1 MEKKENKF
9 VTFLRRNS
17 TYLILALCIV
27 AIGLSV
33 SIMIIKKSNSP
44 TIDVNN
50 PIVNDK
56 STDDIT
62 PVEPSDPVDNPVEEV
77 VNFIMPIENCLSV
90 ARYSDTMAWNSTLK
104 RYSAHKATDFYA
116 DGGTGVL
123 CVYDGVV
130 KSVENSILTGVTV
143 TVDHGNGLTTVYNS
157 LSDEVNVTE
166 GQSVKSGEVL
176 GYVASTNRQES
187 ASGTHL
193 HFEVVENGQSID
205 PIKYMVFDEK

>member
-1 MEKKENKF
+1 M
-9 VTFLRRNS
+9 
-17 TYLILALCIV
+17 CII

-50 PIVNDK
+50 PIVSDTP
-56 STDDIT
+56 TDDIT
-62 PVEPSDPVDNPVEEV
+62 PNEPSDPVDNPVEEV

-90 ARYSDTMAWNSTLK
+90 ARYSDTMAWNGTLK
-104 RYSAHKATDFYA
+104 RYSAHKATDFFA
-116 DGGTGVL
+116 EDGTGVL

-157 LSDEVNVTE
+157 LSDDIKVTE

-176 GYVASTNRQES
+176 GYVSSTNRQES
-187 ASGTHL
+187 VGGAHL